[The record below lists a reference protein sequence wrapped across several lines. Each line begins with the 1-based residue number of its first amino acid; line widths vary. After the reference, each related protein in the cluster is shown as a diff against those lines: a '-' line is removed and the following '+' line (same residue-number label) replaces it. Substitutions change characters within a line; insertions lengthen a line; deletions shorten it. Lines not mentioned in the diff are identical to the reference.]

1 MPTTLEEWYSWAF
14 KLDWQYR
21 QEQAKTRLPHL
32 SAHTSSKY
40 EKGLGSH
47 MEKGRPVESHEP
59 KAQPEAMV
67 VTLPN
72 HVSYA
77 SEAMDKV
84 FTVPP
89 PQSAQTLLRHSDC
102 PRTPAQT
109 IFG

>member
-21 QEQAKTRLPHL
+21 QEQAKTRLPHP

-89 PQSAQTLLRHSDC
+89 LRLRSDT
-102 PRTPAQT
+102 RTVLELCSDFAQT